1 MNYRILIPYWG
12 NQPRYHKL
20 LEEWFEAYNASGCKA
35 QVTLITDKQTEQFG
49 APSLWQAYDTPEYD
63 PAYQFDHKGD
73 IVCAAVQQIL
83 EPVLV
88 LDTDAILKKDV
99 SSVLKTLQFVSFAM
113 PADEG
118 ALGLCIRS
126 RHGQPTKIVKR
137 CAGVLW
143 FGGLGSRVAL
153 VKEYRMAFAEL
164 KTGRYYEE
172 RRLFEQHAWSMV
184 AHQTNALV
192 LPRTMNWLDNNTR
205 NGPNPDAYI
214 YHRIGQRK
222 FNIALKPRGA

>member
-1 MNYRILIPYWG
+1 MNFKILVPYWG
-12 NQPRYHKL
+12 NDKRYRTL
-20 LEEWFEAYNASGCKA
+20 LEEWFAAYNASGCKA
-35 QVTLITDKQTEQFG
+35 PVRLITDKQTEQFG
-49 APSLWQAYDTPEYD
+49 SPYIWHAFDTPEYEKC
-63 PAYQFDHKGD
+63 YQFDHKGD
-73 IVCAAVQQIL
+73 IVCAAIQQII

-88 LDTDAILKKDV
+88 LDTDAILKRDV
-99 SSVLKTLQFVSFAM
+99 MPVLEALQLVPFAM

-118 ALGLCIRS
+118 ALGLCIRN
-126 RHGQPTKIVKR
+126 RHGQPTKIIKR

-143 FGGLGSRVAL
+143 FGGAGSRVAL
-153 VKEYRMAFAEL
+153 VQDYRAALVEL

-184 AHQTNALV
+184 AHQRNAPI

-205 NGPNPDAYI
+205 NGPNPEAYI

-222 FNIALKPRGA
+222 FNIAFKPHGA

>member
-1 MNYRILIPYWG
+1 MNITILVPYWG
-12 NQPRYHKL
+12 NDPRYRNL
-20 LEEWFEAYNASGCKA
+20 LEEWFAAYNASGCKLP
-35 QVTLITDKQTEQFG
+35 VRVITDKHTNQFG
-49 APSLWQAYDTPEYD
+49 APCVWYAYDTPEYD

-73 IVCAAVQQIL
+73 IVCAAIQQFI

-88 LDTDAILKKDV
+88 LDSDAILKKDV
-99 SSVLKTLQFVSFAM
+99 TGVLESLQLVPFAM

-118 ALGLCIRS
+118 ALGLYIRN
-126 RHGQPTKIVKR
+126 RHGQPTKISKR

-143 FGGLGSRVAL
+143 FGGVGSRVAL
-153 VKEYRMAFAEL
+153 VQDYRAAFAEL

-184 AHQTNALV
+184 AHNRNALV

-205 NGPNPDAYI
+205 NGPNSDAYI

-222 FNIALKPRGA
+222 FNVAFKPRAA